1 MQTLE
6 RIFSE
11 YRHWQDGHPP
21 ETRRRSAA
29 EQLRELGLPGVRDE
43 QWRYANLR
51 ALDQVPDFAPAAP
64 AAPSALV
71 PALPEPVPGF
81 ARLIFNNGLAPDDLP
96 RRLPPGVSVHAPS
109 GQWYTLLGADER
121 LALLQ
126 QLFGAE
132 ASVLRVNGA
141 AQLEILY
148 VAQGSGAS
156 YPALH
161 LELAPGARLE
171 LIERHLG
178 AHEAGGLI
186 CPHVRIA
193 LGATAELQHYR
204 IQNLG
209 TRSVFYDTLSVQ
221 LAESARYRV
230 CQVALG
236 AATARTSALLRLQGR
251 AAALEWH
258 GLSAARDQQVSDC
271 RVRCDHVALDTA
283 STALFRGLASAR
295 ARVGFDGDVQ
305 VIANAHGAKVRQS
318 LRGLLEG
325 SGSEVNLRPRL
336 TIHTDQ
342 IEATHGAT
350 TGQLD
355 EQLLF
360 YLLSR
365 GLDPAT
371 ARALLKSAFLGDA
384 LAAIGIAPL
393 RQQIEQSLVAHL
405 GDLILGGIPT

>member
-11 YRHWQDGHPP
+11 YRHWQAGRPP
-21 ETRRRSAA
+21 ETRRHLAA
-29 EQLRELGLPGVRDE
+29 EQLRELGLPGTRDE

-51 ALDQVPDFAPAAP
+51 ALDQVQDFAPAPLAPLAP
-64 AAPSALV
+64 AV
-71 PALPEPVPGF
+71 PEPLPGF
-81 ARLIFNNGLAPDDLP
+81 TRLIFINGQPALDPASALP
-96 RRLPPGVSVHAPS
+96 AGASLRAAS
-109 GQWYTLLGADER
+109 GQWYTMLGTDER

-132 ASVLRVNGA
+132 ASVLHIDGA
-141 AQLEILY
+141 AQLELLY

-161 LELAPGARLE
+161 VELAAGARLK

-178 AHEAGGLI
+178 AHEPGGLI
-186 CPHVRIA
+186 CPHVRLLI
-193 LGATAELQHYR
+193 GAGAELQHYR
-204 IQNLG
+204 VQSLG
-209 TRSVFYDTLSVQ
+209 TQSVFYDTLSVQ
-221 LAESARYRV
+221 LAEAARYRN

-236 AATARTSALLRLQGR
+236 AATARTSAALRLQGR
-251 AAALEWH
+251 GAAVDWH
-258 GLSAARDQQVSDC
+258 GLSAARDQQINDC
-271 RVRCDHVALDTA
+271 RVRCDHLAPETL
-283 STALFRGLASAR
+283 STALFRGLASTR

-305 VIANAHGAKVRQS
+305 VIASAQGAKVRQS

-342 IEATHGAT
+342 IEASHGAT
-350 TGQLD
+350 TGQID

-384 LAAIGIAPL
+384 LAAIDIVPL
-393 RQQIEQSLVAHL
+393 RRQVEQSLIAHL
-405 GDLILGGIPT
+405 GDLIVAGALT

>member
-21 ETRRRSAA
+21 ETRRHAAA

-51 ALDQVPDFAPAAP
+51 ALEQVQDFAPAAP
-64 AAPSALV
+64 APLA
-71 PALPEPVPGF
+71 PALPEQLPGF
-81 ARLIFNNGLAPDDLP
+81 ARLLFINAQPAADLAAALP
-96 RRLPPGVSVHAPS
+96 TGVSLLPAS

-121 LALLQ
+121 LALLP

-132 ASVLRVNGA
+132 ATVLRVDGS

-161 LELAPGARLE
+161 LELAAGARLK

-178 AHEAGGLI
+178 AHEPGGLI
-186 CPHVRIA
+186 CPHVRVS
-193 LGATAELQHYR
+193 LGAAAELQHYR
-204 IQNLG
+204 IQSLG
-209 TRSVFYDTLSVQ
+209 AASVFYDTLSVQ
-221 LAESARYRV
+221 LAESTRYRI

-236 AATARTSALLRLQGR
+236 AATARTSAALRLQGR
-251 AAALEWH
+251 ASAVDWH

-271 RVRCDHVALDTA
+271 RVRCDHVAQETV
-283 STALFRGLASAR
+283 STALFRGLASTR

-305 VIANAHGAKVRQS
+305 VSANAHGAKVRQS
-318 LRGLLEG
+318 LRGLLED

-342 IEATHGAT
+342 IEASHGAT
-350 TGQLD
+350 TGQID

-371 ARALLKSAFLGDA
+371 ARALLKSAFLGEA
-384 LAAIGIAPL
+384 LAAIDIAPL
-393 RQQIEQSLVAHL
+393 RRQVEQGLVTHL
-405 GDLILGGIPT
+405 GDLILAAALT

>member
-1 MQTLE
+1 
-6 RIFSE
+6 
-11 YRHWQDGHPP
+11 
-21 ETRRRSAA
+21 
-29 EQLRELGLPGVRDE
+29 
-43 QWRYANLR
+43 
-51 ALDQVPDFAPAAP
+51 
-64 AAPSALV
+64 
-71 PALPEPVPGF
+71 
-81 ARLIFNNGLAPDDLP
+81 
-96 RRLPPGVSVHAPS
+96 
-109 GQWYTLLGADER
+109 
-121 LALLQ
+121 
-126 QLFGAE
+126 
-132 ASVLRVNGA
+132 
-141 AQLEILY
+141 
-148 VAQGSGAS
+148 
-156 YPALH
+156 
-161 LELAPGARLE
+161 
-171 LIERHLG
+171 
-178 AHEAGGLI
+178 
-186 CPHVRIA
+186 
-193 LGATAELQHYR
+193 
-204 IQNLG
+204 
-209 TRSVFYDTLSVQ
+209 
-221 LAESARYRV
+221 
-230 CQVALG
+230 
-236 AATARTSALLRLQGR
+236 
-251 AAALEWH
+251 
-258 GLSAARDQQVSDC
+258 
-271 RVRCDHVALDTA
+271 VRCDHVALDTA

>member
-11 YRHWQDGHPP
+11 YRHWQQGHPP
-21 ETRRRSAA
+21 ETRRHVAA

-43 QWRYANLR
+43 RWRYANLR
-51 ALDQVPDFAPAAP
+51 ALDRVQAFVPAAVAPLTP
-64 AAPSALV
+64 AP
-71 PALPEPVPGF
+71 PEPLAGF
-81 ARLIFNNGLAPDDLP
+81 ARLLFINGQPASDLAAA
-96 RRLPPGVSVHAPS
+96 LPPGVSLLPAS

-132 ASVLRVNGA
+132 ASVLRVEGS

-161 LELAPGARLE
+161 LELAPGARLK
-171 LIERHLG
+171 LIERQVG
-178 AHEAGGLI
+178 THEPGGLI
-186 CPHVRIA
+186 CPHVQLLI
-193 LGATAELQHYR
+193 GAAAELQHYR
-204 IQNLG
+204 IQTLG
-209 TRSVFYDTLSVQ
+209 TESVLYETLSVQ
-221 LAESARYRV
+221 LAESARYRI

-236 AATARTSALLRLQGR
+236 AATARTTATVRLQGR
-251 AAALEWH
+251 AAAVDWH
-258 GLSAARDQQVSDC
+258 GLSAARDQQVNDC
-271 RVRCDHVALDTA
+271 RVRCDHLAPDTH

-295 ARVGFDGDVQ
+295 ARIGFDGDVH
-305 VIANAHGAKVRQS
+305 VVANAHGAKVRQS

-336 TIHTDQ
+336 TILTDQ
-342 IEATHGAT
+342 IEASHGAT
-350 TGQLD
+350 TGQID

-384 LAAIGIAPL
+384 LAAIDIAPL
-393 RQQIEQSLVAHL
+393 RRQVEHSLGAHL
-405 GDLILGGIPT
+405 GDLILAGALT

>member
-11 YRHWQDGHPP
+11 YRHWQEAHPP
-21 ETRRRSAA
+21 ETRRHSAA
-29 EQLRELGLPGVRDE
+29 EQLRELGLPGARDE

-51 ALDQVPDFAPAAP
+51 ALDQVRDFAPAA
-64 AAPSALV
+64 AAPHA
-71 PALPEPVPGF
+71 PALPEPLPGF
-81 ARLIFNNGLAPDDLP
+81 ARVVFSNAQPVGDLASA
-96 RRLPPGVSVHAPS
+96 LPPGVSLLPPS

-132 ASVLRVNGA
+132 ASVLRVAGS

-148 VAQGSGAS
+148 VAQGAGAS

-161 LELAPGARLE
+161 LELAPGARLK

-178 AHEAGGLI
+178 AHESGGLI
-186 CPHVRIA
+186 CPHVRLAI
-193 LGATAELQHYR
+193 GAGAELAHYR
-204 IQNLG
+204 IQSLG
-209 TRSVFYDTLSVQ
+209 SASVFYDTLSVQ
-221 LAESARYRV
+221 LAEAARYRIG
-230 CQVALG
+230 QVALG
-236 AATARTSALLRLQGR
+236 AATARTSAALHLHGR
-251 AAALEWH
+251 GAAVDWH

-271 RVRCDHVALDTA
+271 RVRLDHLGQETV
-283 STALFRGLASAR
+283 STALFRGLASSR

-305 VIANAHGAKVRQS
+305 VSANAHGAKVRQS

-325 SGSEVNLRPRL
+325 SGSEINLRPRL

-342 IEATHGAT
+342 IEASHGAT

-384 LAAIGIAPL
+384 LAAIDIAPL
-393 RQQIEQSLVAHL
+393 RRQIEQSLVAHL
-405 GDLILGGIPT
+405 GDLILAGALT

>member
-1 MQTLE
+1 MQTLD

-11 YRHWQDGHPP
+11 YRSWQDGRPP
-21 ETRRRSAA
+21 ETRRHSAA
-29 EQLRELGLPGVRDE
+29 EQLRELGLPGARDE

-51 ALDQVPDFAPAAP
+51 ALDQVQAFVPAA
-64 AAPSALV
+64 AATLAPG
-71 PALPEPVPGF
+71 LPEPVPGF
-81 ARLIFNNGLAPDDLP
+81 ARLLFINGQPPSDLAAALP
-96 RRLPPGVSVHAPS
+96 AGVSLLPAS
-109 GQWYTLLGADER
+109 GQWYTLLGTDER

-132 ASVLRVNGA
+132 AGVLRVAGT

-161 LELAPGARLE
+161 LELAAGARLQ

-178 AHEAGGLI
+178 AHEPGGLI
-186 CPHVRIA
+186 CPHVRVAI
-193 LGATAELQHYR
+193 GAGAELRHYR
-204 IQNLG
+204 IQSLG
-209 TRSVFYDTLSVQ
+209 TASVFYDTLSVQ
-221 LAESARYRV
+221 LAEAARYRI

-236 AATARTSALLRLQGR
+236 AATARTSAALRLQGR
-251 AAALEWH
+251 GSAVDWH
-258 GLSAARDQQVSDC
+258 GLSAAREQQVNDC
-271 RVRCDHVALDTA
+271 RVRCEHLAHDTL
-283 STALFRGLASAR
+283 STALFRGLASTR

-305 VIANAHGAKVRQS
+305 VIANTHGAKVRQS

-336 TIHTDQ
+336 TILTDQ
-342 IEATHGAT
+342 IEASHGAT

-384 LAAIGIAPL
+384 LAAIDIAPL
-393 RQQIEQSLVAHL
+393 RRQVEQSLVEHL
-405 GDLILGGIPT
+405 GDLILAGALP

>member
-1 MQTLE
+1 MQTLD

-11 YRHWQDGHPP
+11 FRHWQEGRPP
-21 ETRRRSAA
+21 EMRQRAAA
-29 EQLRELGLPGVRDE
+29 EQLRELGLPGLRDE

-51 ALDQVPDFAPAAP
+51 SLDQVQGFTPAAP
-64 AAPSALV
+64 AALAPG
-71 PALPEPVPGF
+71 LPEPIEGF
-81 ARLIFNNGLAPDDLP
+81 TRLLFINGQPPAGLP
-96 RRLPPGVSVHAPS
+96 CLLPAGVSLHPAS
-109 GQWYTLLGADER
+109 GQWYTQLGADER

-132 ASVLRVNGA
+132 ASVLHIEGSAR
-141 AQLEILY
+141 LEILY

-161 LELAPGARLE
+161 LELARGARLQ
-171 LIERHLG
+171 LIERQLG

-193 LGATAELQHYR
+193 LGVHSELSHYR
-204 IQNLG
+204 IQTLG
-209 TRSVFYDTLSVQ
+209 AGSVLYDTLSVQ
-221 LAESARYRV
+221 LGEQAQYRV
-230 CQVALG
+230 CHVALG
-236 AATARTSALLRLQGR
+236 AATARTSAALRLQGR
-251 AAALEWH
+251 GCKVDWH
-258 GLSAARDQQVSDC
+258 GLAAARDNQVNDC
-271 RVRCDHVALDTA
+271 RMRSDHLAEDT
-283 STALFRGLASAR
+283 SGTTLFRGLSSGH

-305 VIANAHGAKVRQS
+305 VVANAHGAKVRQS

-325 SGSEVNLRPRL
+325 AGAEINLRPRL
-336 TIHTDQ
+336 TILTDQ
-342 IEATHGAT
+342 IEASHGAT

-365 GLDPAT
+365 GLDPET

-384 LAAIGIAPL
+384 LAAIDIAPL
-393 RQQIEQSLVAHL
+393 RRQVEQSLVAHL
-405 GDLILGGIPT
+405 GDLILAAALT